1 MKKRIMKFLAGFLAM
16 TMALAPSIVSNAA
29 DPVTITVEGEGTE
42 YQAYKLMSLT
52 TSLKADC
59 GHADGEAHADSCYNY
74 SYTLNETYKGIMK
87 TAAYKADP
95 SLAQITD
102 DAHLIQ
108 LVNGFDADQTRSF
121 ADAVYA
127 GIKDMTADFTS
138 VGKIITADGQGYYLI
153 AESAMAGDPDAKSL
167 VMLDTAGQNN
177 ITVKSKESVPTLTK
191 KGRCRACLHARR
203 SD

>member
-1 MKKRIMKFLAGFLAM
+1 
-16 TMALAPSIVSNAA
+16 
-29 DPVTITVEGEGTE
+29 
-42 YQAYKLMSLT
+42 
-52 TSLKADC
+52 
-59 GHADGEAHADSCYNY
+59 
-74 SYTLNETYKGIMK
+74 MK